1 MPTVDSNT
9 LKHLFRTG
17 RARCAGGIFI
27 VVALAAVAML
37 WAGRSSGEVPCPV
50 SSSSS
55 LEELIA
61 GFQNPPTS
69 ARPMVRWWWP
79 GGDVTDEE
87 IARELRIMKEAG
99 LGGVEIQS
107 FKIGLDPKP
116 APDVARRIDSFL
128 EPEWFGHVKHAVE
141 EGGRLG
147 FNVDLTFGSGWP
159 FGGPHIPLEL
169 SSQRL
174 EVNAVSVKGPSTF
187 HGTIPGA
194 PLGSSMK
201 LVAVVAVRG
210 TPPQFARRRIAGLG
224 DSPPFEAVATP
235 GTVDPASAVV
245 LTREVKGNAS
255 LTWKVPEGNWLLF
268 SFIQVPTRQPVE
280 GGAGVG
286 TQWVL
291 DHLKRAALQK
301 HIEAVGEQA
310 KKYFGEDFG
319 KSFRGIFCD
328 SLEVTAN
335 NMYWTDG
342 FLEEFQKRRGY
353 DLTPYLPLVKH
364 PGYSDP
370 YVEYPS
376 PPLYDSPEIGER
388 IRRDYWQTVSDLMF
402 ENFYQPLTDWAE
414 ANHLKARVQAHGAP
428 ADLLKIYGYSHIP
441 ETEVLYADGRYD
453 FLKLASSGAHLQGR
467 NIISSETFVWENR
480 DYQTTP
486 EKMKYTADELFTA
499 GINGILYHGFP
510 YEYMDRPEPGWFPFS
525 SYVEPSGTY
534 SSHLNFHNPFWP
546 YLKPL
551 NDYMARV
558 QYISQSSHNVAALAL
573 YSHRLYYPGWMPV
586 DEDYP
591 LEYALMAHGYNF
603 DFINEDTL
611 LRHGRVENHELH
623 TPGSVY
629 RALVFRHETRLTLA
643 LVEKLREFSHQGLPI
658 VFAETLPSEE
668 ISFKDY
674 VENGKRIQEIMKE
687 VMGKDVAALQQSG
700 APQRQGTAA
709 FVQEATAVP
718 GLLATELNVKPNLHY
733 ASPQPYLFFAQFD
746 HGPTSFFFFRNPKN
760 EAQETRVT
768 LPSENHMPEVW
779 DPWSGRVALAP
790 RFALGEVGVTLD
802 LHLAPYGS
810 LLVAL
815 VQEPEGRHLIKTN
828 FNRVERTEEGLVGI
842 APAPG
847 TYRTTFNDGKTMET
861 TVLESEMPMSL
872 TLGPDWNLRMVGK
885 DKNGKEYSKE
895 SHATEL
901 RDWSLVQ
908 DLRYFSGQ
916 GRYTLDFPLDATYL
930 KPGLGLDLDLGE
942 VHDVAEVWMNGK
954 NVATLLLRPYR
965 LDVTPYLRVGE
976 NHLEVVVTNTLRNRL
991 VGDGLSGD
999 PKFVIF
1005 QRRLFFLPSG
1015 MVGPVRLIPNRR
1027 IELR

>member
-1 MPTVDSNT
+1 
-9 LKHLFRTG
+9 
-17 RARCAGGIFI
+17 
-27 VVALAAVAML
+27 
-37 WAGRSSGEVPCPV
+37 
-50 SSSSS
+50 
-55 LEELIA
+55 
-61 GFQNPPTS
+61 
-69 ARPMVRWWWP
+69 
-79 GGDVTDEE
+79 
-87 IARELRIMKEAG
+87 
-99 LGGVEIQS
+99 
-107 FKIGLDPKP
+107 
-116 APDVARRIDSFL
+116 
-128 EPEWFGHVKHAVE
+128 
-141 EGGRLG
+141 
-147 FNVDLTFGSGWP
+147 
-159 FGGPHIPLEL
+159 
-169 SSQRL
+169 
-174 EVNAVSVKGPSTF
+174 
-187 HGTIPGA
+187 
-194 PLGSSMK
+194 
-201 LVAVVAVRG
+201 
-210 TPPQFARRRIAGLG
+210 
-224 DSPPFEAVATP
+224 
-235 GTVDPASAVV
+235 
-245 LTREVKGNAS
+245 
-255 LTWKVPEGNWLLF
+255 
-268 SFIQVPTRQPVE
+268 
-280 GGAGVG
+280 
-286 TQWVL
+286 
-291 DHLKRAALQK
+291 
-301 HIEAVGEQA
+301 
-310 KKYFGEDFG
+310 
-319 KSFRGIFCD
+319 
-328 SLEVTAN
+328 
-335 NMYWTDG
+335 
-342 FLEEFQKRRGY
+342 
-353 DLTPYLPLVKH
+353 
-364 PGYSDP
+364 
-370 YVEYPS
+370 
-376 PPLYDSPEIGER
+376 
-388 IRRDYWQTVSDLMF
+388 
-402 ENFYQPLTDWAE
+402 
-414 ANHLKARVQAHGAP
+414 
-428 ADLLKIYGYSHIP
+428 
-441 ETEVLYADGRYD
+441 
-453 FLKLASSGAHLQGR
+453 
-467 NIISSETFVWENR
+467 
-480 DYQTTP
+480 
-486 EKMKYTADELFTA
+486 
-499 GINGILYHGFP
+499 
-510 YEYMDRPEPGWFPFS
+510 
-525 SYVEPSGTY
+525 
-534 SSHLNFHNPFWP
+534 
-546 YLKPL
+546 
-551 NDYMARV
+551 
-558 QYISQSSHNVAALAL
+558 
-573 YSHRLYYPGWMPV
+573 
-586 DEDYP
+586 
-591 LEYALMAHGYNF
+591 
-603 DFINEDTL
+603 
-611 LRHGRVENHELH
+611 
-623 TPGSVY
+623 
-629 RALVFRHETRLTLA
+629 
-643 LVEKLREFSHQGLPI
+643 
-658 VFAETLPSEE
+658 
-668 ISFKDY
+668 

-847 TYRTTFNDGKTMET
+847 TYRATFNDGKTMET